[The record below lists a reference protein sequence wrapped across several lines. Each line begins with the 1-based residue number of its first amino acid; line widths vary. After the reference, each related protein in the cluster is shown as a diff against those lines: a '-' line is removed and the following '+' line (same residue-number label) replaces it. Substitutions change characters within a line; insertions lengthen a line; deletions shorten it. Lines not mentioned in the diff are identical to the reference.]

1 MCLSSS
7 VNCELLKISDYLH
20 SFVCSAPGTL
30 FQWHS
35 FSCQRR
41 KTKNS
46 LFLNLKCFPQV
57 TEAANLSSNNVG
69 GKSCT
74 LYFTQLL
81 LSKSKITPERP
92 SVLPIATSEKC
103 LLLDQKHGMGE
114 REVSVSLLVFFI
126 MNNSNIDVCKE
137 DINKL
142 PVPDIVFGTVQQSR
156 IYAVLMTSFFSP

>member
-20 SFVCSAPGTL
+20 SFVCSVPGTL

-46 LFLNLKCFPQV
+46 LFLNLKFFSQA

-69 GKSCT
+69 DKSCT
-74 LYFTQLL
+74 LHFIQLL
-81 LSKSKITPERP
+81 LLKSKITPESP
-92 SVLPIATSEKC
+92 STLPIATSEKC
-103 LLLDQKHGMGE
+103 LLLDQKHGMGG
-114 REVSVSLLVFFI
+114 REVNVSLLVFFI
-126 MNNSNIDVCKE
+126 MNNSNTDVCKE

-142 PVPDIVFGTVQQSR
+142 PVPGIVFGTVQQSR
-156 IYAVLMTSFFSP
+156 IYAVLMTHFFSP